1 MSKWAE
7 FRTSVA
13 EACELV
19 LSDPTADMK
28 LLLLLPLSL
37 LADSVDHLRG
47 EEVSDLSKMSIVSP
61 QPKFGCILKNP
72 MLRIL
77 NPPLPKVPGSE
88 VEGLPPGST
97 RMSFKPPQLSD
108 EEVKNSIVPT

>member
-1 MSKWAE
+1 MVFLLE
-7 FRTSVA
+7 T
-13 EACELV
+13 
-19 LSDPTADMK
+19 TADMK

-47 EEVSDLSKMSIVSP
+47 EEVSDLSDLHCNPSP
-61 QPKFGCILKNP
+61 IFGCILKNP

-77 NPPLPKVPGSE
+77 NPQPKVPGSQ

-97 RMSFKPPQLSD
+97 RMTFKPPQLSD
-108 EEVKNSIVPT
+108 EEVTASMYIVSMKTRTIM